1 MRIRN
6 KTLAIFGI
14 TFVLLI
20 ILLTLSAGQIIG
32 NSFQQLEEEEIVKNV
47 DRATEAINV
56 QIDRLELTAADWGEW
71 EDTYHFVRG
80 EQEEYIDINMGTVSL
95 VNLEINLMLFY
106 DNSKQ
111 LYYIES
117 ADLLTDEE
125 AEVADDIIEK
135 IESNENLFSSLSDP
149 AHESGIISTSE
160 GALLIAS
167 NPIMDAEEN
176 IGGTIIIAKYLD
188 DALIK
193 DIEETTKLNVNIL
206 PVSAD
211 DLPGNNEIS
220 SLEDR
225 TTKIEYVDQDSA
237 TGTTLL
243 NGINGD
249 PVYELEIEMSRE
261 IYQQGKS
268 AEKYILYSI
277 LILGIVYSGV
287 MIVSLEK
294 YVLSRL
300 SVLSSNLKGITREGT
315 LSSRVTMS
323 GDDELAD
330 LAGNINFMLQSLE
343 DKENEIQ
350 QAEALSRKRL
360 ESIINNVISG
370 VLVIDEKTHTIF
382 DVNPS
387 AAEIIGR
394 PKEEILGKLCHE
406 FVCPAEKGNCPISD
420 RGETVHCSERVLI
433 NSEGERIPILK
444 SVVSISI
451 GDDSYLIESFVDLRR
466 IKETE
471 KELIQ
476 AKIEAESANRSKSDF
491 LATMSHELRTPLNSI
506 IGFSD
511 LILGGNAGEMTKQQE
526 RYLANIST
534 SGKHLLSL
542 INNVL
547 DISKI
552 EAGKLD
558 LHFETFYA
566 NEVFTEARQL
576 VAPLAN
582 KKGVSM
588 SYNID
593 ESITNIHADKI
604 RFKQILYN
612 LVSNAIKF
620 TPKGGNIDVTI
631 KKEGDMARVSVK
643 DTGIGISKENIE
655 KLFTPFM
662 QLESAANRQYE
673 GTGLGLSLVKRFV
686 ELHKGRIW
694 VESEEDK
701 GTTFTFELPLKEGA
715 EASIREGRS
724 ANIENIPPLS
734 DIATELLEKQNFT
747 GDEKVILIIED
758 DDNSRELLET
768 TLILEGYRV
777 LSVDNGKDALEI
789 AKEVRP
795 FMITLDVMMPG
806 MDGWEVLSRL
816 KADEVT
822 KDIPVI
828 MITMVDEGQTGVVW
842 GAVEHFIK
850 PIQKEKLMAAIERIK
865 AEYEKE
871 LLKVLIVD
879 DEEAAVE
886 LLSGIVSDMGLKIL
900 TAYGGQEAIDI
911 ALKEHPDLI
920 VLDMMMP
927 EVNGLDVVR
936 TLKSQTI
943 TSDISIL
950 ICTAKYLDK
959 DDQMA
964 LEGNVLGVM
973 QKGEFNKEILVRYIK
988 ELRKDIEMKNEAKA
1002 DLNIPVKT
1010 LVDQ

>member
-1 MRIRN
+1 M
-6 KTLAIFGI
+6 
-14 TFVLLI
+14 
-20 ILLTLSAGQIIG
+20 
-32 NSFQQLEEEEIVKNV
+32 
-47 DRATEAINV
+47 
-56 QIDRLELTAADWGEW
+56 
-71 EDTYHFVRG
+71 
-80 EQEEYIDINMGTVSL
+80 
-95 VNLEINLMLFY
+95 
-106 DNSKQ
+106 
-111 LYYIES
+111 
-117 ADLLTDEE
+117 
-125 AEVADDIIEK
+125 
-135 IESNENLFSSLSDP
+135 
-149 AHESGIISTSE
+149 
-160 GALLIAS
+160 LIAS
-167 NPIMDAEEN
+167 NPVTRSVDHEPIAGTLIVGEYIDQNIIGKLEEDTKLHLN
-176 IGGTIIIAKYLD
+176 IRTTDTEEDVQGAGSTIISQSMG
-188 DALIK
+188 
-193 DIEETTKLNVNIL
+193 
-206 PVSAD
+206 PVIVEYID
-211 DLPGNNEIS
+211 ENFVVGNTI
-220 SLEDR
+220 LED
-225 TTKIEYVDQDSA
+225 
-237 TGTTLL
+237 
-243 NGINGD
+243 IND
-249 PVYELEIEMSRE
+249 EPLFTLEIEMTRE
-261 IYQQGKS
+261 LYKQGRS
-268 AEKYILYSI
+268 VILYLLYAIFLLGFVYALI
-277 LILGIVYSGV
+277 LIF
-287 MIVSLEK
+287 SLEK
-294 YVLSRL
+294 FVLSRM
-300 SVLSSNLKGITREGT
+300 SILSSNLREITESGS
-315 LSSRVTMS
+315 LSSRVKIN
-323 GDDELAD
+323 GNDELHD
-330 LAGNINFMLQSLE
+330 LSENINYMLKTLE
-343 DKENEIQ
+343 DNEKEMQMVEL
-350 QAEALSRKRL
+350 ASRKRM
-360 ESIINNVISG
+360 ESIVENVISG
-370 VLVIDEKTHTIF
+370 VLVIDERTHLIT
-382 DVNPS
+382 DVNPV
-387 AAEIIGR
+387 AEEIIGL
-394 PKEEILGKLCHE
+394 PKDMIVGKLCHQ
-406 FVCPAEKGNCPISD
+406 FVCPAEQGKCPISD
-420 RGETVHCSERVLI
+420 LSETVNRSERMLI
-433 NSEGERIPILK
+433 NAKGEMIPILK
-444 SVVSISI
+444 SVAPVTL
-451 GDDSYLIESFVDLRR
+451 GDNKYLIESFVDLST
-466 IKETE
+466 IKEAE
-471 KELIQ
+471 KELVH
-476 AKIEAESANRSKSDF
+476 AKIQAESANRSKSDF

-547 DISKI
+547 DLSKI

-558 LHFETFYA
+558 LHFETFHA
-566 NEVFTEARQL
+566 NEVFTEAGQL

-593 ESITNIHADKI
+593 ESITNIYADKI

-612 LVSNAIKF
+612 LISNAIKF
-620 TPKGGNIDVTI
+620 TPKGGNIDVNI
-631 KKEGDMARVSVK
+631 RKEGDMARVSVK

-655 KLFTPFM
+655 KLFTPFT

-694 VESEEDK
+694 VESEESK
-701 GTTFTFELPLKEGA
+701 GTTFTFELPLKEGF
-715 EASIREGRS
+715 EASTREGMS

-734 DIATELLEKQNFT
+734 DISTELLEKQNFT

-758 DDNSRELLET
+758 DENSRELLET

-777 LSVDNGKDALEI
+777 VSVDNGKDAIEL
-789 AKEVRP
+789 AKELRP

-828 MITMVDEGQTGVVW
+828 MITMIDEGQTGVVW

-850 PIQKEKLMAAIERIK
+850 PIQKEKLMSAIERIK

-936 TLKSQTI
+936 TLKSQTT

-973 QKGEFNKEILVRYIK
+973 QKGEFNKEKLVRYVQ
-988 ELRKDIEMKNEAKA
+988 ELRKDIEIENKAKA
-1002 DLNIPVKT
+1002 ERQNP
-1010 LVDQ
+1010 